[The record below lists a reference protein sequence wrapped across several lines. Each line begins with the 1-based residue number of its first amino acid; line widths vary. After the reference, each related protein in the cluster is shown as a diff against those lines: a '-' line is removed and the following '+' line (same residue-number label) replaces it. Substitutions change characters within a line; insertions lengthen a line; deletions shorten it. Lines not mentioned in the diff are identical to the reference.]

1 MDKAKIIEF
10 LYMTLPVTITCFFVI
25 VLTAICTSRW
35 LTIVIQLP
43 AWVALLWW
51 LYMTKEIYN
60 GLLEEI
66 R

>member
-10 LYMTLPVTITCFFVI
+10 LYMTLPVMITCFFVI
-25 VLTAICTSRW
+25 VLTAICNIRW
-35 LTIVIQLP
+35 LIILVQLP
-43 AWVALLWW
+43 AWAALLWW

-60 GLLEEI
+60 GLLDEI